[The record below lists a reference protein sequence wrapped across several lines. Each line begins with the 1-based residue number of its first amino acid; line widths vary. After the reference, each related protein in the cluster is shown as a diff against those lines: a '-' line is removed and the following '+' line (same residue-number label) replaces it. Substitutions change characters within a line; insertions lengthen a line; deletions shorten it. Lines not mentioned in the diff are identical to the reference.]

1 MPVATTSEAAR
12 AVASNARARQQ
23 AEAAA
28 KRADTTTP
36 IKPAF
41 ETEQLPEPPALAAQ
55 IEEPAP
61 DGGPGKPKKPLI
73 TLSTTVQHRGRVITI
88 QATDITVDRF
98 CDLLDQA
105 SYAAPA
111 PAQWHTLPDGTPLC
125 PKHNVP
131 MRKREKQ
138 GDLWWSHRVFNAD
151 GEELFCKGYH
161 AKDSPGYEV

>member
-1 MPVATTSEAAR
+1 MPTTTTQAGRDAIENATAR
-12 AVASNARARQQ
+12 RAREQ
-23 AEAAA
+23 AQR
-28 KRADTTTP
+28 RADTTTP

-41 ETEQLPEPPALAAQ
+41 ETEQLPEPPAAQ
-55 IEEPAP
+55 IEE
-61 DGGPGKPKKPLI
+61 KPKKPLI

-98 CDLLDQA
+98 CDLLDTA

-111 PAQWHTLPDGTPLC
+111 PAQWQTLPDGTPLC